1 MGRPGTPETGR
12 RNAEREITLLP
23 MHLGVPK
30 TQRYICL
37 PRLLFCIIRETIKA
51 PPWQDCFEAKMKLCM
66 ERASYIAC
74 YSFTHFINCHAL
86 LWARHCARHRR
97 STQQMASRVSVF
109 VILIGLGEPSILTS
123 GSSDCG
129 RQMQRDPS
137 FLLSLHPSQF
147 PDLLFGIPPP
157 GIHHPKTFLD
167 HKGGEHCGQLRP
179 TPVLW
184 ESAPRTWPLLPRIA
198 PGAVGVVH
206 KSQRRP
212 QASSAALLRNR
223 MQGLHKLPCALSP
236 KKGLFVLSSVLSVNS
251 Y

>member
-157 GIHHPKTFLD
+157 GIHPSSKDFS
-167 HKGGEHCGQLRP
+167 GP
-179 TPVLW
+179 
-184 ESAPRTWPLLPRIA
+184 
-198 PGAVGVVH
+198 
-206 KSQRRP
+206 QRRRTLW
-212 QASSAALLRNR
+212 ATSSYPSAMGKCPEDMAPTSQNCT
-223 MQGLHKLPCALSP
+223 GSCGGGS
-236 KKGLFVLSSVLSVNS
+236 
-251 Y
+251 